1 MYLKKIKFS
10 VLLPILERKDI
21 IDGFPKALESIFKN
35 TILPE
40 QVVVTIDGKVS
51 SSFRNLI
58 IKYGDKY
65 NLDLIW
71 IPQKVGLDKAL
82 NIGLK
87 KCRNEYIFRADGDDI
102 NHKNRFKEQLPFLDL
117 YDVVGSYIDE
127 YDEMGNYISTR
138 CVPIFDEEILKMM
151 RFRNPMNHMTVAF
164 KKSKVLEVGGYPNLF
179 LKGDYGLW
187 IKLKSANL
195 KFFNLDKSLV
205 NAFTGKRMIKDR
217 GGIRYIISELL
228 LQKFLLQNGLTNLF
242 FAFFIFLLRSLVF
255 IFPAFLRSL
264 FYKYFLRSKKTI
276 KN

>member
-71 IPQKVGLDKAL
+71 IPQKVGLDNAL

-127 YDEMGNYISTR
+127 YDELGNYISTR

-255 IFPAFLRSL
+255 IIPAFLRSL
-264 FYKYFLRSKKTI
+264 FYKYFLRSKKLI

>member
-1 MYLKKIKFS
+1 MNLKNLKFS

-40 QVVVTIDGKVS
+40 QVVVTIDGKAS
-51 SSFRNLI
+51 SSFSDLI
-58 IKYGDKY
+58 VKYGDKY
-65 NLDLIW
+65 NLDLVW

-127 YDEMGNYISTR
+127 YDELGKYISTR
-138 CVPIFDEEILKMM
+138 SVPMFDGEILKMM

-187 IKLKSANL
+187 IKLKAANL

-217 GGIRYIISELL
+217 GGIRYIFSELL
-228 LQKFLLQNGLTNLF
+228 LQKFLFENGLTNLF
-242 FAFFIFLLRSLVF
+242 FAFLVFFLRSLIF
-255 IFPAFLRSL
+255 IAPAFLRAF
-264 FYKYFLRSKKTI
+264 FYKYFLRSKKI
-276 KN
+276 MN